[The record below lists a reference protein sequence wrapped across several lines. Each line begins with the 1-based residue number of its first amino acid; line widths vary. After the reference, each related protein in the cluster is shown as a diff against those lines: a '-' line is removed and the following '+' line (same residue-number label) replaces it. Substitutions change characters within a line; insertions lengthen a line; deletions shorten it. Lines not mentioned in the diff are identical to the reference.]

1 MKKILLTLLIAA
13 TASVQA
19 VPFSIYDKPCPD
31 YPAYWQRKAYD
42 DGFMDGFQLGY
53 PRNKYRRELDRI
65 AYEIGFM
72 DGVDWYERKYRCK

>member
-1 MKKILLTLLIAA
+1 MKKILALLAA
-13 TASVQA
+13 FSTMGEAL
-19 VPFSIYDKPCPD
+19 PYSIYDRPCRD
-31 YPAYWQRKAYD
+31 FPAYWQREAYD
-42 DGFMDGFQLGY
+42 RGFIDGFETGV